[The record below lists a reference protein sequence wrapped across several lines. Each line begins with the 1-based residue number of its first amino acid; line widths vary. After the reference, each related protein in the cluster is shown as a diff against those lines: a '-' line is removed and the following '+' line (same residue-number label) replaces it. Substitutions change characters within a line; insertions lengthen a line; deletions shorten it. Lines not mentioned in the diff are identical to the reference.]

1 MQRGF
6 TIIELLIV
14 IAIIGIIASIGVNS
28 LIRSRDVGLIREDQA
43 RLASLIDKAKSI
55 TRRYSYSVFCDSS
68 STGLTCQTS
77 NLAGVVQPEF
87 NQTVTL
93 LNSRLTNAPV
103 SFFFQ
108 APFGRI
114 SSLVSFTLESN
125 AFTTNLDLI
134 GVTGLVQRRQLIAR

>member
-6 TIIELLIV
+6 TIIELLV
-14 IAIIGIIASIGVNS
+14 VMGIIGILAAIGIPN

-68 STGLTCQTS
+68 STSLTCQTRT
-77 NLAGVVQPEF
+77 LAGVVQPEL

-114 SSLVSFTLESN
+114 SSLVSLTLESN
-125 AFTTNLDLI
+125 AFTADLDLI
-134 GVTGLVQRRQLIAR
+134 GVTGIVQRRQLIAR